1 MTSQL
6 QVSVQTG
13 DETDIPDSGLPAAQ
27 GPCRLPDKDALKSL
41 PQSRHA
47 VIDEDRLIDELHKM
61 DPEAER
67 TLAEA
72 GLEDYLQQCPP
83 Y

>member
-13 DETDIPDSGLPAAQ
+13 DETDIPDSGLPPVQ
-27 GPCRLPDKDALKSL
+27 RPCLPDKDALKPL
-41 PQSRHA
+41 PQPRHA
-47 VIDEDRLIDELHKM
+47 VIDEDRFIDELYKM
-61 DPEAER
+61 DPEVER
-67 TLAEA
+67 ILAEA

>member
-13 DETDIPDSGLPAAQ
+13 DETDIPDSGLRPVKR
-27 GPCRLPDKDALKSL
+27 CRLTPSDALKPL
-41 PQSRHA
+41 PQPRHA
-47 VIDEDRLIDELHKM
+47 VIDEDRFIDELYKM
-61 DPEAER
+61 DTEAER

>member
-13 DETDIPDSGLPAAQ
+13 DETDVPNSGVPSVQRPRLPA
-27 GPCRLPDKDALKSL
+27 DDALQTL
-41 PQSRHA
+41 PQPRHA
-47 VIDEDRLIDELHKM
+47 VIDEDRFIDELYKM
-61 DPEAER
+61 DTEAEQ

>member
-13 DETDIPDSGLPAAQ
+13 DETDIPDSGLRPVQ
-27 GPCRLPDKDALKSL
+27 RPRLLASDVLKSS
-41 PQSRHA
+41 PQPRHA
-47 VIDEDRLIDELHKM
+47 VIDEDRFIDELYKM
-61 DPEAER
+61 DTEAER

-83 Y
+83 